1 MSTAKPK
8 HAPFYAKALAKALQD
23 LKTDTTI
30 HLSTHANVTATIE
43 FKNPIYITQG
53 ENYVLTNSPVLNIK
67 TDDYNLIV
75 EVNNTTRVVSL
86 KDTKTYHTIYEITFE
101 NIDALQTISDMNI
114 NSRTYAFLNEV
125 IIGYQI
131 LKYVPQTTTVSHDT
145 AEEITA
151 QVATSIERTLQHFI
165 DREKE
170 QQQSREKDMEEI
182 TSVINYLNSIS
193 TESVEETNSL
203 ELQVKA
209 TTNGTT
215 FIVTIADNIKVN
227 IVDPQDANITY
238 EVQYEYDD
246 SVLHVLNNNT
256 NTTVQTIPTF
266 ILCNTKMN
274 EEELQALR
282 NTYNLFDAT
291 CQAFRVMQ
299 YFYNTGTYKITDKAY
314 DIKQQVYSSLGNSLN
329 QSVLK

>member
-30 HLSTHANVTATIE
+30 HLSTNTNTTATIE

-53 ENYVLTNSPVLNIK
+53 ENFVLTNSPVLNIK

-151 QVATSIERTLQHFI
+151 QVANSIERTLQHFI

-209 TTNGTT
+209 TVSDTT
-215 FIVTIADNIKVN
+215 FIVTIADTLKVN
-227 IVDPQDANITY
+227 IVDPEDANITY
-238 EVQYEYDD
+238 QVQYDYNS
-246 SVLHVLNNNT
+246 SVLNLVNNVFNNT
-256 NTTVQTIPTF
+256 VHTIPTF
-266 ILCNTKMN
+266 ILYNTKMD
-274 EEELQALR
+274 EEELTALR
-282 NTYNLFDAT
+282 NTYKLFDAT
-291 CQAFRVMQ
+291 CHAFRIMQ
-299 YFYNTGTYKITDKAY
+299 YFYNAGTYAITDKAY
-314 DIKQQVYSSLGNSLN
+314 DIKQQVYNSLGNSL
-329 QSVLK
+329 KATIK